1 MPSTLK
7 LVEEA
12 VGLQKFE
19 VLATAI
25 DQLSR
30 LRQSEGANE
39 GTLDDQIAVLDL
51 EELATQFAVTGETLR
66 KNLCAAL
73 GKGAVFRVGKKWV
86 IRKQRFLEYLRRQE
100 MGSDQPDV

>member
-1 MPSTLK
+1 MFTTLQ
-7 LVEEA
+7 LVDEA

-25 DQLSR
+25 DRLSQH
-30 LRQSEGANE
+30 RQSEGVNE
-39 GTLDDQIAVLDL
+39 GTLDDQIAVLDI
-51 EELATQFAVTGETLR
+51 EELAGQFAVTGDTLR

-100 MGSDQPDV
+100 GEFGA